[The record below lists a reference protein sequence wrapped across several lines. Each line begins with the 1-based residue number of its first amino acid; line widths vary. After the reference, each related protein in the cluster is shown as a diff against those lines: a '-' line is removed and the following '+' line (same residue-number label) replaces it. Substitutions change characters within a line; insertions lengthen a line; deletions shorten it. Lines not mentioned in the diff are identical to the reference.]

1 MSDFIQKI
9 KASNL
14 ACGRG
19 CTEEQLMDAQNTLG
33 LTFPQDFADYL
44 LTFGI
49 IDGWTGIGQRGKTGK
64 EISKE
69 DNTVTRT
76 LMEREVNHDFTKIM
90 FLFLTQVMRQSVLP
104 LMKTGRYILLRMISA
119 NRDMILCQSFWII
132 IFMNSVKNNAVPPLF
147 HNSSE
152 EV

>member
-76 LMEREVNHDFTKIM
+76 LMEREVNPDFPKNMFIIYDTGYETICFAADENGKVYFIEDDFCEQRHDSLSE
-90 FLFLTQVMRQSVLP
+90 FLDY
-104 LMKTGRYILLRMISA
+104 YIHE
-119 NRDMILCQSFWII
+119 FG
-132 IFMNSVKNNAVPPLF
+132 
-147 HNSSE
+147 E
-152 EV
+152 E